1 MLASN
6 FPILTENEEELNQIA
21 TTCMKMRTN
30 TCAYICSDDKEC
42 NLTTFST
49 FPIHGRCHRICAVL
63 VIVQTKQ
70 TMSPELFLAFLQ
82 DTNTDWKRMNRTEKL
97 RRILRCF
104 KHTHVGVLD
113 DRTDCLVVAPRK
125 SKHTTAIMGR
135 NKSKK
140 PERVAVMYDKDK
152 KVLMIHPALF
162 HWINNNDNNNNN
174 KENGDARG
182 NVDTCDSQ
190 LQGNSDGESQT
201 PNIMGQDPRLV
212 ENLIRYL
219 TDAENTCIVRS
230 VDMFIQEKVI
240 SPTNTLCVNPDAIYL
255 RDFFSPTI
263 YATVM
268 MMASMRKEA
277 TDTIVQSAQNNI
289 YKLDCISIYGENDSE
304 IIGYAFTWK
313 PETEKDAVKM
323 FTGKVLSANNNTN
336 ALVPE
341 EWIRHQVSHVNPVFT
356 FNEVGNS
363 NIESPM
369 YEDHVERGAVTGT
382 LDRTQQ
388 SKSAIIPLSS
398 TSDVCCL
405 GPVPVISA
413 SVGNEARRIASIDLP
428 ESGWGR
434 HGVSPKRRGAVSAKV
449 GDEVGRTRRSDDRFQ
464 RTFFSLV

>member
-30 TCAYICSDDKEC
+30 TCAYICSDDKQC

-49 FPIHGRCHRICAVL
+49 FPVHGRCHRVCAVL

-82 DTNTDWKRMNRTEKL
+82 DTNTDWRHMSRTEKL

-104 KHTHVGVLD
+104 KHTHAGVLD
-113 DRTDCLVVAPRK
+113 DRTDCLIVAPRK
-125 SKHTTAIMGR
+125 SRHTTAIMGR
-135 NKSKK
+135 NKFKK

-162 HWINNNDNNNNN
+162 RWINHNNN
-174 KENGDARG
+174 KSGEARG
-182 NVDTCDSQ
+182 NVDSQ
-190 LQGNSDGESQT
+190 LQGDSDGDSQT

-230 VDMFIQEKVI
+230 VDMFIQVKVI
-240 SPTNTLCVNPDAIYL
+240 SPTNTLCVNPDATYL

-313 PETEKDAVKM
+313 PETERDAVKI
-323 FTGKVLSANNNTN
+323 FTGKALSANNNTNNNTN

-341 EWIRHQVSHVNPVFT
+341 DWIRHQISHVNPVFT
-356 FNEVGNS
+356 FNEMGNS

-382 LDRTQQ
+382 LDRTRR
-388 SKSAIIPLSS
+388 SKSTIIPLSS
-398 TSDVCCL
+398 TSDMCCI

-413 SVGNEARRIASIDLP
+413 SVGNEARRIASINLP
-428 ESGWGR
+428 ESRWGG
-434 HGVSPKRRGAVSAKV
+434 HGVSPKRRGAVATKV
-449 GDEVGRTRRSDDRFQ
+449 VDEVGRTRRSDDRSQ